1 MEHIKDILDQVQVWH
16 IAVGIYVIG
25 AIWLL
30 WEAKNAPLMPDDY
43 DLPIKDKPKDKTWY
57 GPNDRM
63 RDIVHDKEKFE
74 DEYENQPFGD

>member
-1 MEHIKDILDQVQVWH
+1 MEHIKDILDQVQAWH

-43 DLPIKDKPKDKTWY
+43 DLSDEEEKIMKDIQKR
-57 GPNDRM
+57 NDS
-63 RDIVHDKEKFE
+63 DFE